1 MRMGCDARKCAQ
13 DMPSH
18 TFYNDLT
25 AALHMHAR
33 PVKTGMGELAHR
45 STRDRRSA
53 TAVLPSRR
61 RKGSS
66 SCCSSHSSTSSVEV
80 H

>member
-1 MRMGCDARKCAQ
+1 MCAGHAK
-13 DMPSH
+13 SH
-18 TFYNDLT
+18 LLFSDLT
-25 AALHMHAR
+25 ASLHMHAR
-33 PVKTGMGELAHR
+33 HVKTGMGELAHR